1 MTRNEQRTRPAKYK
15 WVLAMLGRS
24 QDYSK
29 PLSKQLS
36 RATLLVAVSSHTPPL
51 NNVNTTGSRHPL
63 HCIGPWDIYL
73 FQRMFVSSRPLYEF
87 DNRTVIHM
95 PSGDS
100 LTTRTSTQPGRSV
113 VVDCRWNVISRMR
126 FKLAAWPLNNE
137 MQICKIA
144 IC

>member
-1 MTRNEQRTRPAKYK
+1 MLMFIHYYDGQWDIYQMTRNEQRTRPAKYK

-36 RATLLVAVSSHTPPL
+36 IATLLVAVSSHTPPL
-51 NNVNTTGSRHPL
+51 NNVNSTGSRHPL

-100 LTTRTSTQPGRSV
+100 LTTRTSTQPGRS
-113 VVDCRWNVISRMR
+113 S
-126 FKLAAWPLNNE
+126 L
-137 MQICKIA
+137 IA
-144 IC
+144 GET